1 MAKTYLDV
9 AHLTDTH
16 LFAAAEGELLG
27 VVTDLSLREVVAD
40 VRAHLPVPDFVLVT
54 GDLVHDET
62 LAGYQRL
69 RSILDAFVAPVY
81 TLPGNHDDRSLLA
94 KVFSGSPAGAG
105 IAAVHG
111 SWQVLCLDSSVPG
124 RVEGVLASEQL
135 DWLERELAQRRAPNV
150 LLCLHHQPVMIGSRW
165 LDRLGLVQG
174 PDLLRIAR
182 TSGRVRGIVWGHIH
196 QEWDSTQ
203 DSIRLLATPATCAQ
217 FLPGAEN
224 FTLDVASKPGWRW
237 LRLHDDGTI
246 ETSVR
251 RVVER
256 GPVASPS

>member
-27 VVTDLSLREVVAD
+27 VVTDRALRTVVAD
-40 VRAHLPVPDFVLVT
+40 VRGQLPAPDLVLVT

-69 RSILDAFVAPVY
+69 RTILSVFSAPVY

-94 KVFSGSPAGAG
+94 TVFKGSPAGSG
-105 IAAVHG
+105 IAEVHG
-111 SWQVLCLDSSVPG
+111 SWQVVRLDSSVPG
-124 RVEGVLASEQL
+124 RVEGVLDVNQL
-135 DWLERELAQRRAPNV
+135 DWLEHELAQQRAPNV
-150 LLCLHHQPVMIGSRW
+150 LLCLHHQPVPIGSRW

-174 PDLLRIAR
+174 PDLLRIAKA
-182 TSGRVRGIVWGHIH
+182 SGRVRGIVWGHIH
-196 QEWDSTQ
+196 QEWESTHAAT
-203 DSIRLLATPATCAQ
+203 RLLATPATCAQ
-217 FLPGAEN
+217 FLPGADN
-224 FTLDVASKPGWRW
+224 FTLDAGSKPGWRW

-246 ETSVR
+246 ETWVR
-251 RVVER
+251 RVVDL
-256 GPVASPS
+256 